1 MLPTEN
7 YFITD
12 DKPNTGSNNPPSNS
26 TKAWKVRP
34 IFISSTF
41 KDFGAE
47 RSHLQNFVFPE
58 LMERL
63 HERMHHLEP
72 IDLRWGIETKSVA
85 EDEEKEM
92 PILKV
97 CFGEIQRS
105 QPFLIALLGD
115 RYGWIPPLERI

>member
-1 MLPTEN
+1 MDN
-7 YFITD
+7 N
-12 DKPNTGSNNPPSNS
+12 PNSSSNNPSSHS

-63 HERMHHLEP
+63 QTRMHHLEP
-72 IDLRWGIETKSVA
+72 IDLRWGIETKTLA
-85 EDEEKEM
+85 DEEEKQLL
-92 PILKV
+92 ILKV

-105 QPFLIALLGD
+105 HPFLIALNVVNRLN
-115 RYGWIPPLERI
+115 